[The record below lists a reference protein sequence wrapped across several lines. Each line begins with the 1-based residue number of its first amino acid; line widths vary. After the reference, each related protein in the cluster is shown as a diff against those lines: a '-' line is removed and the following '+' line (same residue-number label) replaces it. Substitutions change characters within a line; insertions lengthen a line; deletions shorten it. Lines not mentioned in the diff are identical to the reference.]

1 MQQIAT
7 ASSDI
12 FVELSNNIKAWNIAC
27 VLDRL
32 WVKPHQIIKASNS
45 IKAGCESNRAWTKHG
60 VTYYSSF
67 LTGFENPCFLLLW
80 VALNKSIAD
89 SSSPLRSSF
98 WNVFQQKSK
107 CYSARI
113 QNVIQRG
120 SNGKVSKQKFSQWQK
135 CVLCSAWNQFSDCT
149 QLFLDS
155 SCSTH
160 RFPTKKHTVSI
171 V

>member
-1 MQQIAT
+1 MHQIAT

-27 VLDRL
+27 VLDWLR
-32 WVKPHQIIKASNS
+32 VKQHQIIKASKLAVNQTGQS
-45 IKAGCESNRAWTKHG
+45 MEWLTIA
-60 VTYYSSF
+60 V
-67 LTGFENPCFLLLW
+67 LTGSEKPCFLLLW

-113 QNVIQRG
+113 RNVIQWG
-120 SNGKVSKQKFSQWQK
+120 TKGKVSREEFSQWQK
-135 CVLCSAWNQFSDCT
+135 CVLCSLRVNVWSPSPC
-149 QLFLDS
+149 S
-155 SCSTH
+155 SQNLPSKTTNKVGTILVIMH
-160 RFPTKKHTVSI
+160 RCNRK
-171 V
+171 

>member
-1 MQQIAT
+1 MHQIAT

-27 VLDRL
+27 VLDWLRI
-32 WVKPHQIIKASNS
+32 KQHQIIKASKLAVNQTGQS
-45 IKAGCESNRAWTKHG
+45 MEWLTIA
-60 VTYYSSF
+60 V
-67 LTGFENPCFLLLW
+67 LTGSENPCFLLLW

-113 QNVIQRG
+113 RNVIQWG
-120 SNGKVSKQKFSQWQK
+120 SNGKISREKFSQWQK

-149 QLFLDS
+149 RLFLDS

-160 RFPTKKHTVSI
+160 RFPTKKHTVSMI
-171 V
+171 